1 MLLRRNKVAKQMKRT
16 DSFWG
21 SIPLNP
27 PVLYTYSSS
36 SVSEEGL
43 RGKKGVPL
51 YKSRLY
57 PKKAQ
62 SSWQDVLWYIH
73 RTGQSPFLK

>member
-16 DSFWG
+16 DSFRG

-57 PKKAQ
+57 PKKAHCLPGKMFYGIFTEQ
-62 SSWQDVLWYIH
+62 VSLL
-73 RTGQSPFLK
+73 F